1 MTSSPILTSFIL
13 WFSLIPMV
21 TYDWE
26 EERIGKRIKKN
37 IIFKYIT
44 NYLSS
49 LLGVNFQKILLPA
62 EIVPEIPLVAL
73 IPVS

>member
-1 MTSSPILTSFIL
+1 MISSPILISSIL

-21 TYDWE
+21 KYDWE
-26 EERIGKRIKKN
+26 KERIGKRIKKN
-37 IIFKYIT
+37 IIFKFIA

-73 IPVS
+73 TPVS